1 MKFFQKIKNISSI
14 VREIKILYLAYT
26 DKRTPLSTKIVAGVF
41 SGAYLLYFL
50 DLIPDFLP
58 VIGILDDIVI
68 IPLIAAFIS
77 RWIPQDILDE
87 ARKLIVKNEQK

>member
-1 MKFFQKIKNISSI
+1 MKFFQKIKNIPSI

-26 DKRTPLSTKIVAGVF
+26 DKRTPLSTKIVAGVL
-41 SGAYLLYFL
+41 GWAYLLYFL
-50 DLIPDFLP
+50 DLIPDFFP

-77 RWIPQDILDE
+77 RWIPQDILDD
-87 ARKLIVKNEQK
+87 ARKHILAHKK